1 MLPEE
6 KLKEH
11 SCLSCGVSCVDP
23 GRRIGCGICTTRCF
37 FDAIRL
43 ERSHPE
49 FADYCSADDTVKR
62 VVLGG
67 VRRAGKIAT
76 KIITDRR

>member
-1 MLPEE
+1 ME
-6 KLKEH
+6 KLRER

-37 FDAIRL
+37 FDAVRL

-49 FADYCSADDTVKR
+49 FANYCSADDTVKK
-62 VVLGG
+62 VVLNGA
-67 VRRAGKIAT
+67 RRAGRIAIKSLT
-76 KIITDRR
+76 KRTE